1 MDKRGLTADS
11 GLTQVDKPRPGET
24 LLMGAAWGAAAA
36 LADAPK
42 IALR

>member
-1 MDKRGLTADS
+1 MRELMADA
-11 GLTQVDKPRPGET
+11 GLTQFGKPRPGET